1 VQTGSPFPVASVVLA
16 RGGVVL
22 SSPGSTQLQACPL
35 GINADGHLSRVF
47 RPAIGPDGADG
58 LESKEVIIANMEET
72 ICEMCEA
79 LIFAIDYEDNRAIW
93 SHLDESNC
101 DDPVPA
107 F

>member
-1 VQTGSPFPVASVVLA
+1 VQTGNPFPVASVVLA

-79 LIFAIDYEDNRAIW
+79 SIFVAVVEDDYPIW
-93 SHLDESNC
+93 SHIEDTDCDE
-101 DDPVPA
+101 PVPA